1 MRLKNLRRSK
11 PVQLSMTSMIDVI
24 FLLLIFF
31 VVTANF
37 NVLEELL
44 PTNFSFSGSTVT
56 GIALPEQQILSQG
69 FARIRI
75 TYENQTPHW
84 QVEGQNCRSIREV
97 RTLLGRISRTKNDL
111 PIIIASDANVPFE
124 HVIDVYDASRAAGL
138 RNIQFEVSQNSTD
151 K

>member
-1 MRLKNLRRSK
+1 
-11 PVQLSMTSMIDVI
+11 MIDVI